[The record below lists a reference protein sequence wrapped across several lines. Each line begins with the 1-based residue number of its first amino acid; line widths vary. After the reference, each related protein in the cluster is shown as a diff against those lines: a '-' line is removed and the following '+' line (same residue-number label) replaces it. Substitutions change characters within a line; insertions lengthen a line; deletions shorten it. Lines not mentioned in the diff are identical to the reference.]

1 MNNLN
6 IIKNNDKV
14 KDYINNILNS
24 FSNDINTV
32 HITKDNVSSI
42 IESKVYIRY
51 ISERFNNSF
60 YQKL

>member
-51 ISERFNNSF
+51 ISISLS
-60 YQKL
+60 YLKLI